1 MAARLSDYLSDPFLG
16 RLYRD
21 VRAAGPL
28 RSISVDLTSV
38 CNLRCQGCY
47 FFAENM
53 DEAASPPSSSSEA
66 SELDAFIAREK
77 TRGTNF
83 VTVVGGEPSLRLD
96 HLKKI
101 YDNFWMNVA
110 TNGWIRI
117 PREGFEN
124 MPIGISVWGDTETDR
139 RLRGSASRDVFSHAL
154 ANYRDDAR
162 AFWYYTVTPGNVDE
176 IETVVRRVIDNGNYV
191 LFNFYGDLEG
201 LGGELDHRRGFERAR
216 LEIDRM
222 IEAYPERILMT
233 SYLNQVV
240 STGELYDQ
248 RWGYD
253 VCTSVTADAP
263 VNRDRT
269 ENGNPVNRHFRAY
282 NADFV
287 TTRRCCTGID
297 RDCASCFDTWEH
309 FSWIMLSM
317 KRHLGSKQEF
327 TNWLTTMYLF
337 YWINRIVGFE
347 AGAELLPE
355 IHRRVPQ
362 HEMSAL

>member
-1 MAARLSDYLSDPFLG
+1 MAARLRDYLSDPFLG

-28 RSISVDLTSV
+28 RSISVDLTNV

-47 FFAENM
+47 FFAESM
-53 DEAASPPSSSSEA
+53 DHAAEPQDA
-66 SELDAFIAREK
+66 TELDAFVAREK
-77 TRGTNF
+77 SRGTNF

-96 HLKKI
+96 HLKQI
-101 YDNFWMNVA
+101 YDNFCMNVA

-124 MPIGISVWGDTETDR
+124 MPIGISVWGDLDTDR
-139 RLRGSASRDVFSHAL
+139 RLRGSEWSDVFLRAL
-154 ANYRDDAR
+154 TNYRDDPR
-162 AFWYYTVTPGNVDE
+162 AFWYYTVTPGNADE

-191 LFNFYGDLEG
+191 LFNFYGDIEG
-201 LGGELDHRRGFERAR
+201 YGGELDHRLGFERAR

-222 IEAYPERILMT
+222 IEIYPERILMT

-240 STGELYDQ
+240 STGELYDE

-253 VCTSVTADAP
+253 VCTSVTADSP
-263 VNRDRT
+263 VNRERIA
-269 ENGNPVNRHFRAY
+269 NGKPVNRHFRAY
-282 NADFV
+282 NADLV

-337 YWINRIVGFE
+337 YWINRIVEFE
-347 AGAELLPE
+347 TGAELLSE
-355 IHRRVPQ
+355 IHRRVAQ

>member
-1 MAARLSDYLSDPFLG
+1 MAARLAQYLTDPFLD
-16 RLYRD
+16 RLYRKI
-21 VRAAGPL
+21 RAAGPL
-28 RSISVDLTSV
+28 RSISLDLTDV
-38 CNLRCQGCY
+38 CNLRCHGCY

-53 DEAASPPSSSSEA
+53 DHAASPSDPADLE
-66 SELDAFIAREK
+66 AFIAREQA
-77 TRGTNF
+77 RGTNF

-139 RLRGSASRDVFSHAL
+139 RLRGSGSRDVFSRAL

-176 IETVVRRVIDNGNYV
+176 IETVVRRCIDNGNYV

-201 LGGELDHRRGFERAR
+201 LGGELDHRRGFARAR
-216 LEIDRM
+216 LAIDRM
-222 IEAYPERILMT
+222 IEIYPERILMT

-263 VNRDRT
+263 VNRHRIA
-269 ENGNPVNRHFRAY
+269 NGNPVNRHFRAY
-282 NADFV
+282 NADLV

-297 RDCASCFDTWEH
+297 RDCGSCFDTWEH

-347 AGAELLPE
+347 TGAELLPE

>member
-1 MAARLSDYLSDPFLG
+1 MAARFSDYLSDPFLG

-21 VRAAGPL
+21 VREAGPL
-28 RSISVDLTSV
+28 RSISVDLTDV

-53 DEAASPPSSSSEA
+53 DHAAEPSDEM
-66 SELDAFIAREK
+66 ELDAFIVREK

-83 VTVVGGEPSLRLD
+83 VTVVGGEPSLRLTR
-96 HLKKI
+96 LKKI

-139 RLRGSASRDVFSHAL
+139 RLRGSASRDVFSRAL
-154 ANYRDDAR
+154 ANYRDDPR
-162 AFWYYTVTPGNVDE
+162 AFWYYTVTPGNADE
-176 IETVVRRVIDNGNYV
+176 IETVVRRCIDNGNYV

-263 VNRDRT
+263 VNQNRIA
-269 ENGNPVNRHFRAY
+269 NGNPVNRHFRAY
-282 NADFV
+282 NADLV

-297 RDCASCFDTWEH
+297 RDCGSCFDTWEH
-309 FSWIMLSM
+309 FSWIMINM
-317 KRHLGSKQEF
+317 RKHLDSREDF
-327 TNWLTTMYLF
+327 TNWLTTTYMF
-337 YWINRIVGFE
+337 YIINNILEVDNIDN
-347 AGAELLPE
+347 LLYE
-355 IHRRVPQ
+355 IHNRTNVYQ
-362 HEMSAL
+362 VMSL